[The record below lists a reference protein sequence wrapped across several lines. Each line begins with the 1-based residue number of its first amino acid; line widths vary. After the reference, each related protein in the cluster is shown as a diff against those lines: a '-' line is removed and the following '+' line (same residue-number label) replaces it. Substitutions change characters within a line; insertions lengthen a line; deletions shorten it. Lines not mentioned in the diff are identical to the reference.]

1 MTVVAAENGL
11 AARCRGL
18 VKDFITAGVSQRVL
32 HGIDCDIPLG
42 AMTLLVGPSGCGKT
56 TLVSLFAALLEPTAG
71 EVDVL
76 GENLGAMRGGDKV
89 RFRGKNIGFV
99 FQQYNLLPSLTAK
112 ENAAVPLII
121 NGERRLRAFEIAAEM
136 LRKVGLGDKTDSLPK
151 NLSGGQQQ
159 RVAIARSL
167 VHGPR
172 LLLCD
177 EPTAALDASSGRT
190 VMELLRDVA
199 IAADR
204 AVVVVTHDARVY
216 SSGDRMVV
224 MADGR
229 VTATLEDRAQFAELG
244 KGEP

>member
-56 TLVSLFAALLEPTAG
+56 TLVSLLAALLEPTAG

-99 FQQYNLLPSLTAK
+99 ALFDSQ
-112 ENAAVPLII
+112 
-121 NGERRLRAFEIAAEM
+121 
-136 LRKVGLGDKTDSLPK
+136 RKCCG
-151 NLSGGQQQ
+151 
-159 RVAIARSL
+159 
-167 VHGPR
+167 
-172 LLLCD
+172 
-177 EPTAALDASSGRT
+177 
-190 VMELLRDVA
+190 
-199 IAADR
+199 AAD
-204 AVVVVTHDARVY
+204 H
-216 SSGDRMVV
+216 
-224 MADGR
+224 
-229 VTATLEDRAQFAELG
+229 QW
-244 KGEP
+244 